1 MSAAVPAPT
10 GRGRSIWLMYHDV
23 YPGASAAG
31 VPLSAG
37 MYHVS
42 RDLFRRHLEVVGAS
56 GLPVL
61 TARESLAG
69 TGAAAGD
76 HVVITFDD
84 GWAGSLGPGLEC
96 LVEAGYP
103 GTFFVTRDYI
113 GRPGFGD
120 SAALLEARRAGMEI
134 GSHGCTHRLLGEL
147 EPAEVR
153 RELRDSR
160 AFLEDLLGGPI
171 GIASVPGGSWS
182 PVVSGLARASGYVG
196 LATSRPGINR
206 LGVDPFRLRRVAVR
220 GGTQSATIERWMQ
233 FTVTGPRLRSGLLV
247 VPRRLLGPRRYA
259 AIRRRLL
266 GDVDDE
272 RAA

>member
-1 MSAAVPAPT
+1 MSAAVPAPA

-23 YPGASAAG
+23 YAGAPAAG
-31 VPLSAG
+31 VPLSASI
-37 MYHVS
+37 YHVS
-42 RDLFRRHLEVVGAS
+42 RDLFRRHLEVVAAS

-61 TARESLAG
+61 TARESLEG

-103 GTFFVTRDYI
+103 GTFFVTRDYV

-120 SAALLEARRAGMEI
+120 GAALLEAQRAGMEI

-147 EPAEVR
+147 EAAEVR
-153 RELRDSR
+153 RELCDSR
-160 AFLEDLLGGPI
+160 AFLEDILGGPV
-171 GIASVPGGSWS
+171 GTASVPGGSWS
-182 PVVSGLARASGYVG
+182 PVVGGLARASGYVG
-196 LATSRPGINR
+196 LATSRPGINHP
-206 LGVDPFRLRRVAVR
+206 GV
-220 GGTQSATIERWMQ
+220 TQ
-233 FTVTGPRLRSGLLV
+233 FTVTGPRLRSGLLD

-266 GDVDDE
+266 GDADDE